1 MVFSDSQA
9 LIIYE
14 YVGNNP
20 DSKVAENL
28 ILRRESTGLTQ
39 RQIPTMTGFHQSKNE
54 KGQGCRSRHGDQ
66 E

>member
-39 RQIPTMTGFHQSKNE
+39 QSGADREILSELGMND
-54 KGQGCRSRHGDQ
+54 SPV
-66 E
+66 